1 MTITQTQLMHLK
13 KLSKWLHKMDFYEGQ
28 IKAMLIVL
36 KGYETQTIEK
46 LSYLYKNG
54 YINDSCLCYYFISE
68 LYPETSPEEFEVV
81 LQNSIKNLGLKDFLV
96 NNYDHALSLFLQE
109 LDKQGPTA
117 SRLERTIKA
126 CFTICAHEFGV
137 HNFRISNK
145 FHKTLINLSSLENH
159 LPLNLE
165 MNENDIA
172 GLEWVGDLVFKSIV
186 EFADNKINK
195 LNLSY
200 FSSET
205 HVTYFP
211 DISLDLLY
219 NHWNRLRELSSINS
233 SDQPSIL
240 ICSSEA
246 NLEHFGSPYW
256 NSNTINFIG
265 RHCFVKNLNK
275 VNGYP
280 RILICFYGVSYKNLF
295 KGFST
300 SFSDTT
306 FKVNVLEEGVI
317 FDFNIN

>member
-1 MTITQTQLMHLK
+1 MTLTQSQLMHLK
-13 KLSKWLHKMDFYEGQ
+13 KLSKGLLKMDFYETQ
-28 IKAMLIVL
+28 IKAMLIIL
-36 KGYETQTIEK
+36 KGDDTPTIEK

-54 YINDSCLCYYFISE
+54 FINDSCLCYYFISE
-68 LYPETSPEEFEVV
+68 LYPNTSQEEFEVV
-81 LQNSIKNLGLKDFLV
+81 LQNSIRNLGLKDFLV

-109 LDKQGPTA
+109 LDNQGSTA
-117 SRLERTIKA
+117 SRRLERTIKA
-126 CFTICAHEFGV
+126 CFTICAYEFGV

-145 FHKTLINLSSLENH
+145 FHKTLINLNSFENH

-172 GLEWVGDLVFKSIV
+172 GLDWVGDLVFKSIV
-186 EFADNKINK
+186 QFADNKIDK
-195 LNLSY
+195 LSKSY
-200 FSSET
+200 FSSEI

-211 DISLDLLY
+211 DISLDLLD
-219 NHWNRLRELSSINS
+219 NQVRLRELSSINS

-240 ICSSEA
+240 ICSSEG
-246 NLEHFGSPYW
+246 NLENYGSPNW
-256 NSNTINFIG
+256 SSNTINFIG
-265 RHCFVKNLNK
+265 RHCFVKNLNT

-280 RILICFYGVSYKNLF
+280 RILICFYGVSYNNLF

-306 FKVNVLEEGVI
+306 FKVISVDEGVI

>member
-1 MTITQTQLMHLK
+1 MTLTQSQLMHLK
-13 KLSKWLHKMDFYEGQ
+13 KLSIALHKMDFHEMQ

-36 KGYETQTIEK
+36 KGYEIPTIEK

-81 LQNSIKNLGLKDFLV
+81 LQNSIRNLGLKDFLV

-109 LDKQGPTA
+109 SDNQRPFT

-126 CFTICAHEFGV
+126 CFTICAYKFGV

-145 FHKTLINLSSLENH
+145 FHKTLINLNSLENH

-172 GLEWVGDLVFKSIV
+172 GLDWVGDLVFKSIV
-186 EFADNKINK
+186 QFADNKIDM
-195 LNLSY
+195 LNMSY
-200 FSSET
+200 FSSEI
-205 HVTYFP
+205 HVSYFP
-211 DISLDLLY
+211 DISLDLLDNY
-219 NHWNRLRELSSINS
+219 RRLKELSSINS

-246 NLEHFGSPYW
+246 NLEHFGLHDW
-256 NSNTINFIG
+256 NTNTINFIG
-265 RHCFVKNLNK
+265 RHCFIKNLYR
-275 VNGYP
+275 VNGYS
-280 RILICFYGVSYKNLF
+280 RILICFYGISYKNLF
-295 KGFST
+295 KGLST
-300 SFSDTT
+300 SFSDTK
-306 FKVNVLEEGVI
+306 FKVNTVEEGVL
-317 FDFNIN
+317 FDFSIN

>member
-13 KLSKWLHKMDFYEGQ
+13 KLSKALHKMDFYEGQ
-28 IKAMLIVL
+28 IMAMLIVL

-109 LDKQGPTA
+109 LDKKGPTA
-117 SRLERTIKA
+117 SRLESTIKA
-126 CFTICAHEFGV
+126 CFTICAYEFGV

-145 FHKTLINLSSLENH
+145 FHKTLINLNSLENH

-172 GLEWVGDLVFKSIV
+172 GLDWVGDLVFKSIV
-186 EFADNKINK
+186 EFAHNKIDR
-195 LNLSY
+195 LDISY

-205 HVTYFP
+205 HVSYFP
-211 DISLDLLY
+211 DISLDLLN
-219 NHWNRLRELSSINS
+219 NHKRLKELSSTNS

-246 NLEHFGSPYW
+246 NLEHFGPLVW
-256 NSNTINFIG
+256 NSQTINFIG
-265 RHCFVKNLNK
+265 RHCFVKNLYM

-280 RILICFYGVSYKNLF
+280 RILICFYGISYKNLF

-306 FKVNVLEEGVI
+306 FKVNSLEEGVI